1 MMEFVFR
8 LKKSVE
14 EGDII
19 IGISKVQDW
28 FELLSLEELNNLSKM
43 LEELKNDV
51 LTNTDQITMLVYL
64 LCQVENFDLY
74 KEYEDRISDV
84 VLEFSYMVSLEILR
98 RHGYVRFNQKLSFSN
113 RDDAHIELIEVPP
126 PHFGFNPN
134 LN

>member
-1 MMEFVFR
+1 MEFVFR

-19 IGISKVQDW
+19 LGISKVQDW
-28 FELLSLEELNNLSKM
+28 FELLNLEELNNLSKM
-43 LEELKNDV
+43 LEELKNDDV
-51 LTNTDQITMLVYL
+51 SNVDQIIMLVYL
-64 LCQVENFDLY
+64 LCQIENFDLY
-74 KEYEDRISDV
+74 KEYQDSVSDV

-113 RDDAHIELIEVPP
+113 RDDSHIELIKVPP